1 MNPAELCR
9 EVSAWIDPLV
19 VHRSVARVIAG
30 DPAAMQPGRIA
41 LLSNVLQSGTD
52 SNLERLVRR
61 YLEHFTFP
69 AGLIDLLARDA
80 RMTGDALAWLRDLRF
95 EGEIVLDPPVQV
107 EEPSYGVRA
116 LLGVEER
123 DVMVDILINPLQAL
137 MKTVEVFTA
146 SWRSVPRTDEGPM
159 NVFLRH
165 SSDGAFLVHVEVEAA
180 EACGYPGMGLAG
192 VADDITNFGY
202 RYYSICVPELPV
214 DDRFVQA
221 VRGFATQ
228 AVV

>member
-1 MNPAELCR
+1 MEPADFCR
-9 EVSAWIDPLV
+9 EVSAWMDPLV

-30 DPAAMQPGRIA
+30 DPTAMQPGGIV
-41 LLSNVLQSGTD
+41 LLSNMLQSGTD
-52 SNLERLVRR
+52 GNLERLVRR

-69 AGLIDLLARDA
+69 AGLIDLLARDK
-80 RMTGDALAWLRDLRF
+80 RMTGEALAWLRDLRF
-95 EGEIVLDPPVQV
+95 EGKIVLDPSVQV
-107 EEPSYGVRA
+107 EEPTHGMRA
-116 LLGVEER
+116 LLVVEER
-123 DVMVDILINPLQAL
+123 DVVVDILMNPLQAL
-137 MKTVEVFTA
+137 MKTVEVFTT
-146 SWRSVPRTDEGPM
+146 SWRSVPRTDEGLL
-159 NVFLRH
+159 NVYLRH

-180 EACGYPGMGLAG
+180 EACGYPGMGHAG
-192 VADDITNFGY
+192 VADNITIFGY